1 MTMEKAQARV
11 EARTR
16 IHKRIRTKVQG
27 TTERP
32 RLAVTKSLRYI
43 SVQLIDDAK
52 GATIAQASSREEA
65 ILGGKKSAA
74 NQSAAKAVGALIAD
88 RAKEKGIQAVVFD
101 RGGHLYHGNV
111 KALADAAREKGLKF

>member
-1 MTMEKAQARV
+1 MDKATERI

-16 IHKRIRTKVQG
+16 IHRRIRTKLTG
-27 TTERP
+27 TQERP

-43 SVQLIDDAK
+43 SAQIIDDA
-52 GATIAQASSREEA
+52 GGRTLAHASSREKT
-65 ILGGKKSAA
+65 ILGEKKSAA
-74 NQSAAKAVGALIAD
+74 NRSSAVAVGALIAE
-88 RAKEKGIQAVVFD
+88 RAKEKGISAVVFD